1 MESKKKHIFDEV
13 KNVKRLLNCLYVC
26 CALLLILDFVIHRHV
41 SHHWE
46 RLWAFYP
53 IYGFLGC
60 VVLVLVA
67 SWIRRFL
74 MRGQDYYDGEGIDYK
89 EKDKEV
95 GQSLSHVRG
104 KGEGHDV
111 DA

>member
-60 VVLVLVA
+60 VALVLVA
-67 SWIRRFL
+67 SWMRRFL
-74 MRGQDYYDGEGIDYK
+74 MRGQDYYNDEGIDYK
-89 EKDKEV
+89 PKSKGERQDLSQHRAKE
-95 GQSLSHVRG
+95 
-104 KGEGHDV
+104 EGHDV

>member
-1 MESKKKHIFDEV
+1 MGSKKKHIFDEV

-67 SWIRRFL
+67 SWMRRLL
-74 MRGQDYYDGEGIDYK
+74 MRGQDYYNDEGIDYNSKNKGRRQDLSQHRAK
-89 EKDKEV
+89 E
-95 GQSLSHVRG
+95 
-104 KGEGHDV
+104 EGHDV